1 MEQESALFGSGIL
14 AKAIRQAEREVKMN
28 NGNMTEECLA
38 KIGKLETGFGKLET
52 RIGSLET
59 GFGSLETR
67 IGQVETR
74 IGRVETRIG
83 GLETEVGKL
92 ETRIDSLETVIEE
105 RFKQSEKHMDK
116 LELGL
121 SELDKF
127 LRGNGKAGVN
137 VRLDRLEKAKNWF
150 LIMAAI
156 VITALLGAFFAH
168 YFELL
173 EK

>member
-1 MEQESALFGSGIL
+1 
-14 AKAIRQAEREVKMN
+14 MN

-38 KIGKLETGFGKLET
+38 KIGNLETGFGQVETRIGQLETGFGKLETGFDKLETRIGQVETKIDQVET

-59 GFGSLETR
+59 GFGQLK
-67 IGQVETR
+67 
-74 IGRVETRIG
+74 
-83 GLETEVGKL
+83 TEVGKL
-92 ETRIDSLETVIEE
+92 ETRIDGLETVIEE

-116 LELGL
+116 LEFGL

-127 LRGNGKAGVN
+127 LRGNGKPGVN

-156 VITALLGAFFAH
+156 VITALLGALFSH
-168 YFELL
+168 YFQLL

>member
-1 MEQESALFGSGIL
+1 MN
-14 AKAIRQAEREVKMN
+14 MN
-28 NGNMTEECLA
+28 NGNMTECLT
-38 KIGKLETGFGKLET
+38 KID
-52 RIGSLET
+52 
-59 GFGSLETR
+59 
-67 IGQVETR
+67 Q
-74 IGRVETRIG
+74 
-83 GLETEVGKL
+83 L

-116 LELGL
+116 LEIGL

>member
-1 MEQESALFGSGIL
+1 
-14 AKAIRQAEREVKMN
+14 MN
-28 NGNMTEECLA
+28 NGNMTECLD
-38 KIGKLETGFGKLET
+38 KIGNLETGFGNLET
-52 RIGSLET
+52 RIGNLET
-59 GFGSLETR
+59 GFDKLEMR

-74 IGRVETRIG
+74 IG
-83 GLETEVGKL
+83 GLETGFGQLK
-92 ETRIDSLETVIEE
+92 TRIDGLEAVIEE
-105 RFKQSEKHMDK
+105 RFKQSERHMDK

-156 VITALLGAFFAH
+156 VITALLGALFSH

>member
-1 MEQESALFGSGIL
+1 
-14 AKAIRQAEREVKMN
+14 MN
-28 NGNMTEECLA
+28 NGNMTECLD
-38 KIGKLETGFGKLET
+38 KIGGLEKGFGKLET
-52 RIGSLET
+52 RIG
-59 GFGSLETR
+59 
-67 IGQVETR
+67 Q
-74 IGRVETRIG
+74 VETRIG

-92 ETRIDSLETVIEE
+92 ETRIGQVETRIGGLETEVGKLDTRIDGLETVIEE

-150 LIMAAI
+150 LIVAAI

>member
-1 MEQESALFGSGIL
+1 
-14 AKAIRQAEREVKMN
+14 
-28 NGNMTEECLA
+28 MTECLD
-38 KIGKLETGFGKLET
+38 KIGGL
-52 RIGSLET
+52 
-59 GFGSLETR
+59 
-67 IGQVETR
+67 
-74 IGRVETRIG
+74 ETRIG
-83 GLETEVGKL
+83 GLESSFGQLKTEVGKL
-92 ETRIDSLETVIEE
+92 ETRIGGLESGFGQLKTEVGKLDTRIDGLETVIEE
-105 RFKQSEKHMDK
+105 RFKQSERHMDK
-116 LELGL
+116 LGLGL

>member
-1 MEQESALFGSGIL
+1 
-14 AKAIRQAEREVKMN
+14 MN
-28 NGNMTEECLA
+28 NGNMTECLD
-38 KIGKLETGFGKLET
+38 KIGGLEKGFGQLKTEV
-52 RIGSLET
+52 GK
-59 GFGSLETR
+59 LETR

-74 IGRVETRIG
+74 IGQVETRIG

-92 ETRIDSLETVIEE
+92 ETRIDGLETVIEE

-116 LELGL
+116 LEIGL